1 MSGARKE
8 QYIGRYLIED
18 VLGEGAMGIV
28 YKGFD
33 RAIKRHVAIKTIHG
47 ALLLKDEG
55 HEFMERFKRE
65 AQAAGRLIHP
75 NVVTVFE
82 YGHHE
87 ETPYLVLEFIPGCE
101 LREIMD
107 EGPMEL
113 GVARGIF
120 QQMLSGMGVAHAA
133 GIVHRD
139 IKPQNIFVMPDGLT
153 KVGDFGIARID
164 ATGFTRTGTIL
175 GTPSYMSPEQFT
187 GAHLDQRSDLY
198 AAAAVLY
205 EMLTGVKVFT
215 GKTVTEVMYAVLEKA
230 PPRVDSLSPAIPSI
244 LADVV
249 TKGLAKNPDDRYQN
263 ADEFRAA
270 FEAACGDVSIG
281 ARKPKRAPGES
292 FAATPELTAVAL
304 HSCELGISEYEI
316 DLAMLIA
323 RRCKSALTPAA
334 SELLQQ
340 TAVNSLGY
348 DGLIQFL
355 KGLEEESEPRL
366 AVFTLAS
373 ELSRRDYE
381 TSEATRLA
389 TMAKNLANATTM
401 TYEFKTT
408 HEFKT
413 LT

>member
-1 MSGARKE
+1 MSGGRKE
-8 QYIGRYLIED
+8 EYIGRYLIEG
-18 VLGEGAMGIV
+18 VLGEGAMGVV

-33 RAIKRHVAIKTIHG
+33 RSIKRHVAIKTIHG
-47 ALLLKDEG
+47 ALLLKEEG

-87 ETPYLVLEFIPGCE
+87 DTPYLVLEFIPGRE

-113 GVARGIF
+113 DIARGIF
-120 QQMLSGMGVAHAA
+120 QQILSGLSVAHTA

-139 IKPQNIFVMPDGLT
+139 IKPQNIFVMPDGLA

-230 PPRVDSLSPAIPSI
+230 PPRVDTLSPAIPSE

-249 TKGLAKNPDDRYQN
+249 NRGLAKNPDDRYQS

-270 FEAACGDVSIG
+270 FETACGDASIG
-281 ARKPKRAPGES
+281 TRKPKRASGES
-292 FAATPELTAVAL
+292 FTASPELTAEAL
-304 HSCELGISEYEI
+304 HSCRLGIAEHEV
-316 DLAMLIA
+316 DLAMLIG
-323 RRCKSALTPAA
+323 RRCKEALTPDA

-340 TAVNSLGY
+340 TAVTSLGY
-348 DGLIQFL
+348 DSLVQFL
-355 KGLEEESEPRL
+355 KGLKEESEPRL
-366 AVFTLAS
+366 AAYTLAS
-373 ELSRRDYE
+373 ELSKREYE
-381 TSEATRLA
+381 ASEATRLA
-389 TMAKNLANATTM
+389 TMVKNLANATTM
-401 TYEFKTT
+401 TPEFKTA